1 MLCLPANCVNT
12 FRRAAKKIKHF
23 ASQIPAL
30 VSSYVLPAY
39 NRLDF
44 HKHVKAEKKV
54 ASWKL
59 LDIGIVAFR
68 RAMICEFYCAQ
79 SLQKTL

>member
-1 MLCLPANCVNT
+1 MIRPRNVE
-12 FRRAAKKIKHF
+12 FAADDFKIKHL

-30 VSSYVLPAY
+30 VSSYVLLVY

-44 HKHVKAEKKV
+44 HKHVKAKNKV
-54 ASWKL
+54 AAWNL

-79 SLQKTL
+79 GLQKTL